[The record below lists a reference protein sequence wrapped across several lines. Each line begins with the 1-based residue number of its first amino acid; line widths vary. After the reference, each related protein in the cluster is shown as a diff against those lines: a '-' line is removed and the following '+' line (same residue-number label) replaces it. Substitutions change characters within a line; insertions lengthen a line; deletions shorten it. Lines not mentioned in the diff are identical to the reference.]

1 MNVSIFGLG
10 YVGAVTTACLSRDGI
25 NVIGVDINENKVKAI
40 ARGESPIVEAGL
52 TELLEAGVEKGRI
65 TATTDAEQAVNNSEI
80 SIISVGTPSRSDGAL
95 DLQYV
100 YRVCEIIG
108 KAAAK
113 KGEDHIVVIRSTVL
127 PGTTEECAEILK
139 KHSGDVNIE
148 IGFNPEFLREGSAVK
163 DFDEPAFTIIGT
175 KSDLVELTLKD
186 MYASVDAPFVVVE
199 PGVAEMIKYAANA
212 WHATKIAF
220 ANEIGRVAKHAG
232 VDGRKV
238 MEILVEDRKLNI
250 STAYMRPGFAYGGS
264 CLPKDVRALEYYG
277 KINNVGVPLLD
288 SLSKS
293 NSAQIQLALNL
304 IRQNDYKKIA
314 LLGLA
319 FKPGTDDLRES
330 PSVELAEQLIG
341 KGFEL
346 KIYDP
351 AINESRLIGS
361 NKEFIDS
368 KIPHLSKLLVDEN
381 KIIEDVDVLIV
392 SHGAGEFRKVLEKA
406 NQSIPVLDLTGIVKN
421 LKSVNNYEGIAW

>member
-25 NVIGVDINENKVKAI
+25 NVIGVDINENKVQTI
-40 ARGESPIVEAGL
+40 AKGESPIVEASL
-52 TELLEAGVEKGRI
+52 AELLEAGVEKGRI
-65 TATTDAEQAVNNSEI
+65 SATTNAEDAVNNSEI
-80 SIISVGTPSRSDGAL
+80 SVISVGTPSRSDGAL

-100 YRVCEIIG
+100 FRVCEIIA
-108 KAAAK
+108 KAVAK
-113 KGEDHIVVIRSTVL
+113 KGEEHIVVIRSTVL
-127 PGTTEECAEILK
+127 PGTTEKCSEILNEY
-139 KHSGDVNIE
+139 SGNTKIHV
-148 IGFNPEFLREGSAVK
+148 GFNPEFLREGTAVK
-163 DFDEPAFTIIGT
+163 DFDEPAYTIIGT
-175 KSDLVELTLKD
+175 NSEIVEAALKK
-186 MYASVDAPFVVVE
+186 MYAAVDAPFVVVE

-250 STAYMRPGFAYGGS
+250 SKAYMRPGFAYGGS

-277 KINNVGVPLLD
+277 KINNVQLPLLE
-288 SLSKS
+288 SLSRS
-293 NSAQIQLALNL
+293 NSAQIQLAFDL
-304 IRQNDYKKIA
+304 IRDHNHKKIA
-314 LLGLA
+314 MLGLA

-341 KGFEL
+341 KGYDL
-346 KIYDP
+346 KIFDP
-351 AINESRLIGS
+351 AVSESRLIGS

-368 KIPHLSKLLVDEN
+368 KLPHLSQLLVDES
-381 KIIEDVDVLIV
+381 KIVEDVDIILVT
-392 SHGAGEFRKVLEKA
+392 HGAGEFRKVLEKV
-406 NQSIPVLDLTGIVKN
+406 NNSILVLDLTGIVKN
-421 LKSVNNYEGIAW
+421 PKQVMNYEGIAW

>member
-65 TATTDAEQAVNNSEI
+65 TATTDAEEAVRNSEI

-108 KAAAK
+108 KAAAEK
-113 KGEDHIVVIRSTVL
+113 EKDHIVIIRSTVL
-127 PGTTEECAEILK
+127 PGTTEECADILN
-139 KHSGDVNIE
+139 KHSGNVNID

-175 KSDLVELTLKD
+175 KSNLVELTLKD

-293 NSAQIQLALNL
+293 NKAQIQLAFDL
-304 IRQNDYKKIA
+304 IRQNNYKKIA
-314 LLGLA
+314 MLGLA

-341 KGFEL
+341 KGYEL

-392 SHGAGEFRKVLEKA
+392 THGAGEFRKVLEKA
-406 NQSIPVLDLTGIVKN
+406 NQSLPVFDLTGIVKN
-421 LKSVNNYEGIAW
+421 LKSVENYEGIAW